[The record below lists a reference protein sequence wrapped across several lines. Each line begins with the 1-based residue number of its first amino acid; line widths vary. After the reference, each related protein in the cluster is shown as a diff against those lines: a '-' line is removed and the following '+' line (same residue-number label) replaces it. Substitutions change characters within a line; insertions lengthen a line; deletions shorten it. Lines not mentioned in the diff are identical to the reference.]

1 MLFQEGLSAESQI
14 IVTEELTAAS
24 MGSGDMAVFAT
35 PAMVALME
43 NAAMKAVAPALQDGQ
58 TTVGTA
64 ISTSHLR
71 PSALGA
77 EVRAKAELIRIDGR
91 SLEFSI
97 TAYDGDRI
105 IGEARHSRFI
115 VDKERFLAKL
125 A

>member
-1 MLFQEGLSAESQI
+1 MLFSKGLSAESRI
-14 IVTEELTAAS
+14 IVTEELTAAT
-24 MGSGDMAVFAT
+24 MGSGDMSVFAT
-35 PAMVALME
+35 PAMIALME
-43 NAAMKAVAPALQDGQ
+43 NAAMKAVAPALEEGQ
-58 TTVGTA
+58 TTVGTS

-77 EVRAKAELIRIDGR
+77 EICAKAELIEIDGR

-97 TAYDGDRI
+97 TAYDGDRL
-105 IGEARHSRFI
+105 IGEGRHSRFI

>member
-1 MLFQEGLSAESQI
+1 MLFPKGLSAESRI
-14 IVTEELTAAS
+14 IVTEELTAAT

-35 PAMVALME
+35 PAMIALME
-43 NAAMKAVAPALQDGQ
+43 NAAMKAVAPALEEGQ

-77 EVRAKAELIRIDGR
+77 EICAKAELIEVDGR
-91 SLEFSI
+91 ALHFSI
-97 TAYDGDRI
+97 TAYDGDRL
-105 IGEARHSRFI
+105 IGEGRHSRFI